1 MGSGAKPPSSASA
14 AASLVKASNARS
26 PRASVAAPAAPAHET
41 VEPVSVGWAGA
52 GAGGADE
59 GELERRQR
67 AIGARLAARQKQL
80 VRDTAELE
88 RVRGELAALEAP
100 LKAEIMSLRAALEG
114 AGKRE
119 KGLVE
124 EINEMRDALYL
135 KETEVVVV
143 RAEKRQFADSLI
155 GVMADYEKRKT
166 EALNGIASLVGEDEM
181 PLDGLE
187 SSPIVKE
194 RTGFLGF

>member
-1 MGSGAKPPSSASA
+1 MGSGAKSPTSASA
-14 AASLVKASNARS
+14 AASLVKAENARS
-26 PRASVAAPAAPAHET
+26 SRTSLAAPAAPKHET
-41 VEPVSVGWAGA
+41 VEPVSLGWVGAD
-52 GAGGADE
+52 AGGVDE
-59 GELERRQR
+59 NELERRQR

-80 VRDTAELE
+80 VRDSAELE
-88 RVRGELAALEAP
+88 RVRGELTALEAP

-119 KGLVE
+119 KLLVE
-124 EINEMRDALYL
+124 EINDMRDALHL
-135 KETEVVVV
+135 KEKEVVVV

-181 PLDGLE
+181 PLDGLD
-187 SSPIVKE
+187 SSPMVKE
-194 RTGFLGF
+194 KAGFLGF